1 MSQHHRKELIEQSFA
16 AAERDVDNQVL
27 AGPRWARVFGQAGK
41 AVGQKAQ
48 FKEGFDFQDYTA
60 AGFPDTAAEWA
71 MKHGDRVQQD
81 PIQAMSDWIDS
92 FPRARQAVDTYCA
105 ARAKEDLAGLAQSAR
120 VGGLASP
127 DEYMER
133 RSRGRAM

>member
-16 AAERDVDNQVL
+16 AAEFDVDSQIL
-27 AGPRWARVFGQAGK
+27 TGPRWARVFGQAGK
-41 AVGQKAQ
+41 EVGKTAQ

-81 PIQAMSDWIDS
+81 PVQAMSDWIDS

-105 ARAKEDLAGLAQSAR
+105 ARAKEDLAGLAQGVR
-120 VGGLASP
+120 PGVLASP